1 MTYNSNPFY
10 DPQQTTAFPPIQQMQ
25 GQGIPPSLPAVV
37 DHSGHC
43 PGHCSR
49 DRRGGD
55 HLAAHVPRL
64 GQRRRSSRHEH
75 RHIDSGGDP
84 DCPRVPG
91 PAAIP
96 TLAPVEEPEA
106 AAAPTA
112 TITEIRSATHNTTSA
127 NTNSAVCGGAACD
140 RVVIEFSGADTADV
154 TQAGGGNGSLEF
166 SVTADGLGKQQFVNS
181 DNRASPN
188 ITSITTRPGG
198 GDTVIVTVNTG
209 GASTR
214 TTMSTASSPFR
225 VIIDFLR

>member
-1 MTYNSNPFY
+1 MAITWLL
-10 DPQQTTAFPPIQQMQ
+10 T
-25 GQGIPPSLPAVV
+25 
-37 DHSGHC
+37 
-43 PGHCSR
+43 SR
-49 DRRGGD
+49 DSGSD
-55 HLAAHVPRL
+55 AAAADTSTATSTVVVP
-64 GQRRRSSRHEH
+64 QTAPAS
-75 RHIDSGGDP
+75 P
-84 DCPRVPG
+84 A

-198 GDTVIVTVNTG
+198 GDTVIVTVNTD
-209 GASTR
+209 GASNR